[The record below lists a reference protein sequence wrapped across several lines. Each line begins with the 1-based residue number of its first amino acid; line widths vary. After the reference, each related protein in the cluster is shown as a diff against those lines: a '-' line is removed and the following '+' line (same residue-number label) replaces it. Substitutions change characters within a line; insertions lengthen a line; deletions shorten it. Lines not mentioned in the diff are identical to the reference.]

1 MGLKDEYE
9 GGAGSGGTGW
19 FGVTYREARMKR
31 MGGLQAKSPFC
42 LRSQDKR
49 AARGPWKSLQ
59 EGVLEN
65 LPKLILK
72 LSIKTR
78 VALVSQALSK
88 SFAPWH

>member
-1 MGLKDEYE
+1 M
-9 GGAGSGGTGW
+9 W
-19 FGVTYREARMKR
+19 FGVTYRGARMKR
-31 MGGLQAKSPFC
+31 MVGLQASSPFC
-42 LRSQDKR
+42 LQSQDKR

-65 LPKLILK
+65 LPKLILE

-78 VALVSQALSK
+78 VALISQALSK